1 MKSKE
6 ILRLPIWVLT
16 AILVVNTV
24 CSMVNL
30 PNTLM
35 NILGVLLLI
44 IFIVVTVNTECF
56 LKLNL
61 KKNKCSIKKS
71 KKK

>member
-1 MKSKE
+1 M
-6 ILRLPIWVLT
+6 
-16 AILVVNTV
+16 
-24 CSMVNL
+24 
-30 PNTLM
+30 
-35 NILGVLLLI
+35 GVLLMVL
-44 IFIVVTVNTECF
+44 FVVVSVNTDCF

>member
-1 MKSKE
+1 MKNKE
-6 ILRLPIWVLT
+6 LLRLPIWVLS
-16 AILVVNTV
+16 AILVVNMV
-24 CSMVNL
+24 CNMVNL
-30 PNTLM
+30 PDTSM

-44 IFIVVTVNTECF
+44 LFIVVTVNTECF

>member
-1 MKSKE
+1 MKNKE

-24 CSMVNL
+24 CNMVNL
-30 PNTLM
+30 PDTLM

>member
-6 ILRLPIWVLT
+6 ILRLPIWVLS
-16 AILVVNTV
+16 AILVVNMV
-24 CSMVNL
+24 CNMVNL
-30 PNTLM
+30 PDTLM

-44 IFIVVTVNTECF
+44 LFIVVTVNTECF
-56 LKLNL
+56 LKLKL

>member
-6 ILRLPIWVLT
+6 LLRLPIWVLS
-16 AILVVNTV
+16 AILVVNMV
-24 CSMVNL
+24 CNMVNL
-30 PNTLM
+30 PDTLM
-35 NILGVLLLI
+35 NIMGVLLLI
-44 IFIVVTVNTECF
+44 IFIVVTVNTKCF

>member
-1 MKSKE
+1 
-6 ILRLPIWVLT
+6 
-16 AILVVNTV
+16 
-24 CSMVNL
+24 
-30 PNTLM
+30 
-35 NILGVLLLI
+35 VLLLI
-44 IFIVVTVNTECF
+44 LFIVVTVNTECF

>member
-16 AILVVNTV
+16 AILVVNIV
-24 CSMVNL
+24 CNMVNL
-30 PNTLM
+30 PDTSM

-44 IFIVVTVNTECF
+44 LFIVVTVNTECF

>member
-1 MKSKE
+1 
-6 ILRLPIWVLT
+6 
-16 AILVVNTV
+16 
-24 CSMVNL
+24 
-30 PNTLM
+30 
-35 NILGVLLLI
+35 VLLLI

>member
-6 ILRLPIWVLT
+6 LLRLPIWVLS
-16 AILVVNTV
+16 AILVVNMV
-24 CSMVNL
+24 CNMVNL
-30 PNTLM
+30 PDTLM
-35 NILGVLLLI
+35 NILGVLLMIL
-44 IFIVVTVNTECF
+44 FIVVTVNTECF
-56 LKLNL
+56 LKLKL